1 MQHLACIMDGNRR
14 FAKKHGWK
22 PWIGHKKGVDA
33 VRTAIDF
40 CIKNKIAHLSLY
52 TFSIENFKRDENEK
66 GYLFSLLVEQAKKH
80 VDEFIAKGIQVRF
93 IGNRTL
99 FPQQVI
105 KTCQE
110 VEQQTQHGKKLQV
123 NFLFCYGGQQEI
135 VHAAKKISQSVQ
147 KGELLTDD
155 IDETTITNALWLG
168 DAPPPDLI
176 FRTGGVNRLSN
187 FLLFQSAYAEFH
199 FSDHLWPEIT
209 HNDLQAAF
217 DGFNQCKRNFG
228 T

>member
-22 PWIGHKKGVDA
+22 PWVGHKKGVNA

-40 CIKNKIAHLSLY
+40 CMRNSITHLSLY
-52 TFSIENFKRDENEK
+52 TFSIENFKRSEDEK
-66 GYLFSLLVEQAKKH
+66 HYLFSLLVEQAKKH
-80 VDEFIAKGIQVRF
+80 VDEFVQKGIQVRF
-93 IGNRTL
+93 VGNRSL
-99 FPQQVI
+99 FPTNVI
-105 KTCQE
+105 ATCDE
-110 VEQQTQHGKKLQV
+110 VERATVHGTKLQV

-135 VHAAKKISQSVQ
+135 VHAAKQLCADVQSGQ
-147 KGELLTDD
+147 LQTED
-155 IDETTITNALWLG
+155 IDEKTVTKALWLG

-187 FLLFQSAYAEFH
+187 FLLFQSAYAEFY

-209 HNDLQAAF
+209 ADDLQTAYDAF
-217 DGFNQCKRNFG
+217 SQRKRNFG
-228 T
+228 K